1 MVENEAIDWA
11 LPHDLLLPPRTIST
25 KRSCWGDEACRRRTT
40 TINSTAGTPRP
51 KMSFQYA
58 FPSEAPM
65 SPSVSQ
71 VPTSGVT
78 PSTGS
83 KCSGMPC
90 WGLGSKA
97 TCTLPVKPE
106 RGWEVVL
113 TRNSEE
119 MVYLTVLS
127 SDTEG
132 FKFLFPLSQAQEPQD
147 KFFSPQP
154 FGNLLLLLWSSD
166 TVWLLSKNL
175 WWSNSKSVFWKKCLP
190 VVSQRIIYREGTAL
204 WPNVHCDLCTG
215 TQPLP
220 EGQVHPSGR
229 QGTGQPWFENRTSSG
244 WNKIQG
250 LDQNLS
256 CSSITHAIHCG
267 FHQTHS
273 IFENCHGADAL
284 E

>member
-1 MVENEAIDWA
+1 MVGPCQLGIGQCKCEASNREEERTWLRMKQSIE
-11 LPHDLLLPPRTIST
+11 PCRTICFFPPAPFQR
-25 KRSCWGDEACRRRTT
+25 KEAAGGDEACRIRTT
-40 TINSTAGTPRP
+40 TINSTGGTPRP

-65 SPSVSQ
+65 SPGVSQ

-175 WWSNSKSVFWKKCLP
+175 
-190 VVSQRIIYREGTAL
+190 
-204 WPNVHCDLCTG
+204 
-215 TQPLP
+215 
-220 EGQVHPSGR
+220 
-229 QGTGQPWFENRTSSG
+229 
-244 WNKIQG
+244 
-250 LDQNLS
+250 
-256 CSSITHAIHCG
+256 
-267 FHQTHS
+267 
-273 IFENCHGADAL
+273 
-284 E
+284 

>member
-1 MVENEAIDWA
+1 MVGPCQLGIGQCKCEALNREEVEPCRTICFF
-11 LPHDLLLPPRTIST
+11 PPRTMST

-113 TRNSEE
+113 TRNFEE

-132 FKFLFPLSQAQEPQD
+132 FKFLFPLSQAQEPKD
-147 KFFSPQP
+147 GFFSPQP
-154 FGNLLLLLWSSD
+154 FGNWLLLVWSSD
-166 TVWLLSKNL
+166 TVWLLSKN
-175 WWSNSKSVFWKKCLP
+175 
-190 VVSQRIIYREGTAL
+190 
-204 WPNVHCDLCTG
+204 
-215 TQPLP
+215 
-220 EGQVHPSGR
+220 GQTP
-229 QGTGQPWFENRTSSG
+229 
-244 WNKIQG
+244 
-250 LDQNLS
+250 NLS
-256 CSSITHAIHCG
+256 FGKNACPNHLQGRHSSLTKR
-267 FHQTHS
+267 T
-273 IFENCHGADAL
+273 L
-284 E
+284 